1 MLGLRGILVRRERTG
16 AKVEVEV
23 ICTVFHAIRAQFAVK
38 Y

>member
-16 AKVEVEV
+16 AKVEV
-23 ICTVFHAIRAQFAVK
+23 ICTVFHAFRAQFAVK